1 MEIGKQSTD
10 LLRPD
15 VRRYEEITSSQRII
29 RNKIR
34 GIAESVVMLERYML
48 EASNEEALDLTRIIN
63 ADLDVLETFFEEEL
77 GREKRQASHQTDR
90 EGLQTR

>member
-1 MEIGKQSTD
+1 MEIGKQNTD

-48 EASNEEALDLTRIIN
+48 EDSNEEALDLTRIIN
-63 ADLDVLETFFEEEL
+63 ADLDVLESFFEEEL
-77 GREKRQASHQTDR
+77 GREKGQASHQADR

>member
-10 LLRPD
+10 LSRPD

-34 GIAESVVMLERYML
+34 GIAESVVMLEGYMI
-48 EASNEEALDLTRIIN
+48 EASNDEALGLTRIIN

-77 GREKRQASHQTDR
+77 GRKEREASHQTNR

>member
-1 MEIGKQSTD
+1 MEIGKQNTD

-48 EASNEEALDLTRIIN
+48 EDSNEEALDLTRIIN
-63 ADLDVLETFFEEEL
+63 ADLDVLESFFEEEL
-77 GREKRQASHQTDR
+77 GREKGQASHQANR

>member
-63 ADLDVLETFFEEEL
+63 ADLDVLETFFEEEI

-90 EGLQTR
+90 ERLQTR

>member
-48 EASNEEALDLTRIIN
+48 EDSNEEALDLTRIIN
-63 ADLDVLETFFEEEL
+63 ADLDVLETFFEEEI
-77 GREKRQASHQTDR
+77 GREKGQASHQADR

>member
-10 LLRPD
+10 LSRPD

-48 EASNEEALDLTRIIN
+48 EDSNEEALDLTRIIN

>member
-48 EASNEEALDLTRIIN
+48 EDSNEEALDLPRIIN
-63 ADLDVLETFFEEEL
+63 ADLDVLETFFEEEI
-77 GREKRQASHQTDR
+77 GRKKGQASHQTDR
-90 EGLQTR
+90 ERIQTR